1 MMKKLFT
8 ILLCVV
14 FLACAGGKGFALTI
28 PASEDSIGY
37 NNQITASGNAA
48 IQLAVD
54 VNRKA
59 FIYFNLNDIPINA
72 VVRWAKLRM
81 FLPTVTA
88 KGSGLSIY
96 QVGGVWNEC
105 KPSAMPYIQPYAVAS
120 IPADQLG
127 NKRFVT
133 ADVTATVQSWISMR
147 ALNEGFAIAPTLGYY
162 GPSVLVLTS
171 KEGPGLGIPADLDI
185 EFQPEAKPITADQ
198 LPASL
203 NQTLASLNQTSA
215 SIKSFLTPTISSQP
229 ALNLTTGALSAT
241 TQGLG
246 NLTYQWY
253 KDGVAVSGA
262 TSTTLPLNMLSGGSA
277 NYTLKTTN
285 GFASTTSASFA
296 FNPTVLVPSIVSQP
310 ALDLTTRALSATAQG
325 LGNLT
330 YQWYKDGVAV
340 SGATS
345 ATLPLNMLSS
355 GSANY
360 TLKTTNGFASTTSA
374 SFAFNPTVLVPSIV
388 SQPALDLTTRA
399 LSATAQGLGNLTYQW
414 YKDGVAVSGATSATL
429 PLQGLSSG
437 SYMLKTTNGFATVTS
452 SSVAFDSSMNG
463 ITTGNFTTSASMLF
477 DRSGHTA
484 TRLQDGRVLVAGGVS
499 YSGATLSSAEI
510 YDPITGTWTQTQ
522 SMGIGRASH
531 IAALL
536 RDGRVLVACSN
547 YSGTYSSVEIYDPT
561 TGHWSPT
568 GSLNHGRFSA
578 KMVELQDGRL
588 FIIGDGGI
596 SGDAEIYDPTTGTW
610 TVTEKMVDSQVM
622 GATTL
627 NDGRVLVT
635 GTTQNFDESQFPFH
649 YVTFTSVSQIFNPTT
664 GHWTATQPM
673 QTARMCYETSP
684 LQDGKVLV
692 VGGFSLNGVIYKSLS
707 TAELFDP
714 LTGVWS
720 MTGQMSESR
729 QQRHQLTRLQNGK
742 VLVTGGM
749 GESGNSYLASAEVY
763 DPSTRAWTKSGSMSV
778 TRAAHALVLLNDG
791 SVLVVGGDV
800 SGMRFPSS
808 TTSVERYNQPPTPF
822 SGTLTDGITA
832 YYPFNGTLANAVAPN
847 EQANLLGSTLNPS
860 GWVDVYGTS
869 IEYPDPLKVATDVYS
884 SSLNVYETDL
894 TDTAGGAYLVAGEG
908 LQTTELVSHA
918 WVNRSEHWECSFYG
932 DQKSGTATAFHQDAT
947 AVRGK

>member
-1 MMKKLFT
+1 
-8 ILLCVV
+8 
-14 FLACAGGKGFALTI
+14 
-28 PASEDSIGY
+28 
-37 NNQITASGNAA
+37 
-48 IQLAVD
+48 
-54 VNRKA
+54 
-59 FIYFNLNDIPINA
+59 
-72 VVRWAKLRM
+72 
-81 FLPTVTA
+81 
-88 KGSGLSIY
+88 
-96 QVGGVWNEC
+96 
-105 KPSAMPYIQPYAVAS
+105 
-120 IPADQLG
+120 
-127 NKRFVT
+127 
-133 ADVTATVQSWISMR
+133 
-147 ALNEGFAIAPTLGYY
+147 
-162 GPSVLVLTS
+162 
-171 KEGPGLGIPADLDI
+171 
-185 EFQPEAKPITADQ
+185 
-198 LPASL
+198 
-203 NQTLASLNQTSA
+203 
-215 SIKSFLTPTISSQP
+215 
-229 ALNLTTGALSAT
+229 
-241 TQGLG
+241 
-246 NLTYQWY
+246 
-253 KDGVAVSGA
+253 
-262 TSTTLPLNMLSGGSA
+262 
-277 NYTLKTTN
+277 
-285 GFASTTSASFA
+285 
-296 FNPTVLVPSIVSQP
+296 
-310 ALDLTTRALSATAQG
+310 
-325 LGNLT
+325 
-330 YQWYKDGVAV
+330 
-340 SGATS
+340 
-345 ATLPLNMLSS
+345 
-355 GSANY
+355 
-360 TLKTTNGFASTTSA
+360 
-374 SFAFNPTVLVPSIV
+374 
-388 SQPALDLTTRA
+388 
-399 LSATAQGLGNLTYQW
+399 
-414 YKDGVAVSGATSATL
+414 
-429 PLQGLSSG
+429 
-437 SYMLKTTNGFATVTS
+437 
-452 SSVAFDSSMNG
+452 
-463 ITTGNFTTSASMLF
+463 
-477 DRSGHTA
+477 
-484 TRLQDGRVLVAGGVS
+484 
-499 YSGATLSSAEI
+499 
-510 YDPITGTWTQTQ
+510 
-522 SMGIGRASH
+522 MGIGRASH

-610 TVTEKMVDSQVM
+610 TVTEKMVDSKVM

>member
-1 MMKKLFT
+1 MKKLFT

-262 TSTTLPLNMLSGGSA
+262 TST
-277 NYTLKTTN
+277 
-285 GFASTTSASFA
+285 
-296 FNPTVLVPSIVSQP
+296 
-310 ALDLTTRALSATAQG
+310 
-325 LGNLT
+325 
-330 YQWYKDGVAV
+330 
-340 SGATS
+340 
-345 ATLPLNMLSS
+345 TLPLNMLSS

>member
-277 NYTLKTTN
+277 NYTLKATN
-285 GFASTTSASFA
+285 GFASATSATFA
-296 FNPTVLVPSIVSQP
+296 FNPTVLAPSIVSQP
-310 ALDLTTRALSATAQG
+310 ALNLATG
-325 LGNLT
+325 T
-330 YQWYKDGVAV
+330 
-340 SGATS
+340 
-345 ATLPLNMLSS
+345 
-355 GSANY
+355 
-360 TLKTTNGFASTTSA
+360 
-374 SFAFNPTVLVPSIV
+374 
-388 SQPALDLTTRA
+388 